1 MSGVFN
7 VFEYRERS
15 SLCSYEAIVV
25 SFGDWSFFWPKS
37 VVFVVSFWQISAGGM
52 SVDLYG
58 RSFDF
63 GAPDFE
69 HVLRIDWTGLGGKP
83 IPLFYYPLYPL
94 LDNPE
99 QVFAK

>member
-1 MSGVFN
+1 MQKFVITRDG
-7 VFEYRERS
+7 ELR
-15 SLCSYEAIVV
+15 
-25 SFGDWSFFWPKS
+25 FGDVRLHKNLLPWGDDECFGGG
-37 VVFVVSFWQISAGGM
+37 FWQISVGGM

>member
-1 MSGVFN
+1 MQKFVITRDG
-7 VFEYRERS
+7 ELR
-15 SLCSYEAIVV
+15 
-25 SFGDWSFFWPKS
+25 FGDVRLHKNLLSWGDDECFGGG
-37 VVFVVSFWQISAGGM
+37 FWQISAGGM